1 MTSIAT
7 QTTQSKKTTIIYLLD
22 ESGSMYFQMNDTLG
36 TRNHCI
42 KEMKEMKV
50 EGEEEEP
57 SFIYYTFSNNLSE
70 ELVYE
75 NLSDINVTEL
85 KYRPEGSTSLL
96 DSMGKI
102 MTKYKDKNDVIIFIF
117 TDGEENTSNRYSYS
131 NIKEMTNEYK
141 EKKSWQFKFIGANID
156 AFKVAASL
164 GIDRGNV
171 TQSSH
176 STPLHPSMTRGI
188 SSTLHFAR
196 EQSVANIRTN
206 SSPSRLYDSNSLIVN
221 ANGIG
226 FNNNDTIERKPHNS
240 VPRLDLDPLDLADNN
255 DILHNPLPTTPPRLF
270 PRQTTRHPSEL

>member
-1 MTSIAT
+1 
-7 QTTQSKKTTIIYLLD
+7 
-22 ESGSMYFQMNDTLG
+22 
-36 TRNHCI
+36 
-42 KEMKEMKV
+42 
-50 EGEEEEP
+50 EEEP

-117 TDGEENTSNRYSYS
+117 TDGEENTSNKYSYS
-131 NIKEMTNEYK
+131 KIKEMTNEYK

-164 GIDRGNV
+164 GIDRGSV

-188 SSTLHFAR
+188 STTLHFAR
-196 EQSVANIRTN
+196 EQSVANIRIN

-240 VPRLDLDPLDLADNN
+240 VPRLNLDSLLNENVDNA
-255 DILHNPLPTTPPRLF
+255 LPTTPPRLV
-270 PRQTTRHPSEL
+270 PRQRTLHPSDL